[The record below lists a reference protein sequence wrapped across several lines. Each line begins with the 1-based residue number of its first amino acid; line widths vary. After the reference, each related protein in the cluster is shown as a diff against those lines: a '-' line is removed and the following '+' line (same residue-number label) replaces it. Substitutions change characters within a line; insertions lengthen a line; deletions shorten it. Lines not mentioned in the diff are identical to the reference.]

1 MYRKMHSVVKVKG
14 MMFFHFVHFYNSF
27 SPIHSNPVVQCKTL
41 EDTHLGPWKG
51 APAGDL
57 SQKSSGQY
65 NHYPPPRPPPK
76 YHYKPMYK
84 SSAAAA
90 SS

>member
-1 MYRKMHSVVKVKG
+1 
-14 MMFFHFVHFYNSF
+14 MFIIFINNSF
-27 SPIHSNPVVQCKTL
+27 LRHKHNFCSNPVVACKTL
-41 EDTHLGPWKG
+41 DDTHLGPWKG

-76 YHYKPMYK
+76 FHYKPMYK
-84 SSAAAA
+84 SAAAAA
-90 SS
+90 SA